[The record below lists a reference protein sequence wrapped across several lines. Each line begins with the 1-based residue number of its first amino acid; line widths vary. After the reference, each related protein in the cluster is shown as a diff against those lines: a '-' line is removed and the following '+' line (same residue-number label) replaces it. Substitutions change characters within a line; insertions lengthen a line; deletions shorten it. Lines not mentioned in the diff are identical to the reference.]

1 MYNLKEIHEL
11 SLGNK
16 DLISISNNVGCFY
29 CLKIFPKNDIMEW
42 VGQEKTALCPHCSID
57 SLLPDNMVSLTKNLL
72 KEMHNFWFE
81 NEKIE

>member
-57 SLLPDNMVSLTKNLL
+57 SLLPDSAVCLSEELLT
-72 KEMHNFWFE
+72 EMKKRWFE
-81 NEKIE
+81 R